1 MYLSTG
7 ITSRGRIGIDASL
20 RAEPIVNPWL
30 VDPVDKT
37 ILLQALNDVVSTIG
51 QVPNLTL
58 ITPDRT
64 QTIEEYVDL
73 YDPVRGSGFFLAAA
87 CGGVLTKCA
96 GNDGLEPLG
105 LDYDDRRQLVGC
117 SRR

>member
-73 YDPVRGSGFFLAAA
+73 YDPVRGSTFFLAAS
-87 CGGVLTKCA
+87 CGGVLTK
-96 GNDGLEPLG
+96 
-105 LDYDDRRQLVGC
+105 
-117 SRR
+117 SRRERWTRITGSRLRRSAPTRRLQS

>member
-87 CGGVLTKCA
+87 CGGVLTK
-96 GNDGLEPLG
+96 
-105 LDYDDRRQLVGC
+105 
-117 SRR
+117 SRRERWTRTTGSRLRRSAPTRRLQS

>member
-1 MYLSTG
+1 M
-7 ITSRGRIGIDASL
+7 
-20 RAEPIVNPWL
+20 RAKPLVNPWL

-37 ILLQALNDVVSTIG
+37 VLLQALNDVVSNMDTIEG
-51 QVPNLTL
+51 LTM
-58 ITPDRT
+58 ITPDET

-73 YDPVRGSGFFLAAA
+73 YDPVRGSAFFLAAS